1 MNTMDVRPL
10 AINMPWRLTLA
21 FGYFLCGIGMTL
33 PIEQQ
38 SVPPL
43 IGFVTLTFF
52 FFITS
57 IQGRGNAILLAEQQT
72 IKTHKIFFLSIALMI
87 VAGLPG
93 TLTSIHHAPEYGL
106 RNIAT
111 LTRLGLYLALTTLS
125 AAITRTSKFDL
136 TTPILMGTAF
146 ASIWNFWDLFSGHA
160 TTNSLAG
167 QNPLGYCLSVTLPL
181 VANKIFSTRRST
193 QIFWGLV
200 FLLLIGATILTWS
213 KAAWI
218 NVAIV
223 VMALAIIQIVKNKRY
238 IATLT
243 LITILITLYASLHE
257 SISWILETEISA
269 SEGSSSNEMRIAQIL
284 NGVRIFTEHPWGI
297 GNATY
302 PAVAESMG
310 LKFPQG
316 TPPDPHNS
324 YIQVLTGFGLIG
336 LISYMLALAYIP
348 YITLNRTRINSRE
361 FRWLA
366 ILITFSLYFQ
376 GLFIGELL
384 TQPLSWILFGYI
396 FGKLPDPTHRSHN

>member
-1 MNTMDVRPL
+1 MDVRPL
-10 AINMPWRLTLA
+10 TLNMPWRLTLA
-21 FGYFLCGIGMTL
+21 LGYFLCGIGMTL

-38 SVPPL
+38 STPPL
-43 IGFVTLTFF
+43 IGFMILTFF
-52 FFITS
+52 FFVTS
-57 IQGRGNAILLAEQQT
+57 IQGRGNAILLTEQQS
-72 IKTHKIFFLSIALMI
+72 IKTHKIFFLSISLMI

-93 TLTSIHHAPEYGL
+93 TLTSILHSPEYGL

-111 LTRLGLYLALTTLS
+111 LIRLGLYLALTALS
-125 AAITRTSKFDL
+125 AAITRRSKFDL
-136 TTPILMGTAF
+136 VTPILAGTAF
-146 ASIWNFWDLFSGHA
+146 ASIWNFWDFFSGHA

-167 QNPLGYCLSVTLPL
+167 QNPLGYCLSATLPL
-181 VANKIFSTRRST
+181 VADKLFSTRRST
-193 QIFWGLV
+193 QLLWGFV

-223 VMALAIIQIVKNKRY
+223 MMALAIIQIVKNKRY
-238 IATLT
+238 VATLT
-243 LITILITLYASLHE
+243 LIATLITLYASLHE

-284 NGVRIFTEHPWGI
+284 NGVRIFSEHPWGI

-302 PAVAESMG
+302 PAVAENMG

-348 YITLNRTRINSRE
+348 YITVNSTRIKSSE

-366 ILITFSLYFQ
+366 ILIAFSLYFQ

-396 FGKLPDPTHRSHN
+396 FGKLPDSTHRSYN

>member
-1 MNTMDVRPL
+1 MNTTNVRPPKINTPLRL
-10 AINMPWRLTLA
+10 ALA
-21 FGYFLCGIGMTL
+21 LGYFFCGIGMTL

-38 SVPPL
+38 SAPPL
-43 IGFVTLTFF
+43 IGFIILTLA
-52 FFITS
+52 FFITN
-57 IQGRGNAILLAEQQT
+57 IDARGNSILLAEKQS
-72 IKTHKIFFLSIALMI
+72 IKIHKIFFLSIALMI
-87 VAGLPG
+87 IAGLPG
-93 TLTSIHHAPEYGL
+93 TLTSIIYSPEYGI

-111 LTRLGLYLALTTLS
+111 LSRLSLYLALTGLS
-125 AAITRTSKFDL
+125 AAITRQSCFEL
-136 TTPILMGTAF
+136 TTPILAGTTF
-146 ASIWNFWDLFSGHA
+146 ASIWNLWDFFSGNA

-167 QNPLGYCLSVTLPL
+167 QNPLGYCLSATLPL
-181 VANKIFSTRRST
+181 VTDKLFCTKRNTRPL
-193 QIFWGLV
+193 WGAV
-200 FLLLIGATILTWS
+200 FLLFTGATVLTWS

-218 NVAIV
+218 NVTIIIM
-223 VMALAIIQIVKNKRY
+223 MALIIQIFRNKRY
-238 IATLT
+238 IGALALIVTLT
-243 LITILITLYASLHE
+243 LIYASLHE

-284 NGVRIFTEHPWGI
+284 NGIKIFADHPWGI

-302 PAVAESMG
+302 PAVAEDMG

-324 YIQVLTGFGLIG
+324 YIQVLTGFGMIG
-336 LISYMLALAYIP
+336 AISYALALAYIP
-348 YITLNRTRINSRE
+348 YITIKRTKNKSSE

-396 FGKLPDPTHRSHN
+396 FGKLPASTPKSQL